1 MFDGKAF
8 HSLAV
13 VRKKLFPNVL
23 DECLISAV
31 FPDVKGKFFP
41 TNNMK
46 LWKII
51 TMEIEVN

>member
-1 MFDGKAF
+1 MFDGKSF

-13 VRKKLFPNVL
+13 VGKKLFPNVSSVSGC
-23 DECLISAV
+23 E
-31 FPDVKGKFFP
+31 GEKFFT

-51 TMEIEVN
+51 TMQIEVN